1 MKKSCFKALFLAFGL
16 MVMTTTAWG
25 CKDNKSGNSEKE
37 NVSENANENESA
49 NETLK
54 AKDFPVV
61 TENQEVQDAQEA
73 PEEQEVQQNKQPA
86 KPKVYSTADDGFLN
100 IREMPVPGSKIV
112 GKLMT
117 GGEGAEY
124 LGSTSTWHNVKFHGV
139 EGYVNGKYAEL
150 RGLEELSTNVPEAKG
165 RKVYYVV
172 LGSYTDL
179 AKAKKSTEVLP
190 DALDGSC
197 IYRATEKGKTV
208 YRLCLDCFYSREE
221 AQKLTKSTNDFFGR
235 NSWVWESQGLAPCV
249 YQGISPNGEPAR
261 MTPKK

>member
-1 MKKSCFKALFLAFGL
+1 MKKNCFKALFLAFGL
-16 MVMTTTAWG
+16 TVMTTTAWG
-25 CKDNKSGNSEKE
+25 CKDSKSGNSEKE
-37 NVSENANENESA
+37 NVSENANEDEST

-54 AKDFPVV
+54 AQDFPVV
-61 TENQEVQDAQEA
+61 TENPDAQES

-112 GKLMT
+112 GKLIT

-139 EGYVNGKYAEL
+139 EGYVNGNYAEL
-150 RGLEELSTNVPEAKG
+150 RGLEEFSMNVPEAKG

-197 IYRATEKGKTV
+197 IYRATDKGKTV

-235 NSWVWESQGLAPCV
+235 GCWVWESQGLAPCV

>member
-1 MKKSCFKALFLAFGL
+1 MKKYCFKALFLAFCL
-16 MVMTTTAWG
+16 TVMATTAWG
-25 CKDNKSGNSEKE
+25 CKENKSGNNESV
-37 NVSENANENESA
+37 NVNEDVNENESA
-49 NETLK
+49 KEALK
-54 AKDFPVV
+54 AQDFPDVA
-61 TENQEVQDAQEA
+61 ENQEAQEA
-73 PEEQEVQQNKQPA
+73 PEEQDVQQSKQTA
-86 KPKVYSTADDGFLN
+86 KPKVYSIADDGFLN

-112 GKLMT
+112 GKLLT

-124 LGSTSTWHNVKFHGV
+124 LGSTSKWHCVKYQGV
-139 EGYVNGKYAEL
+139 EGYVNGNYAEL
-150 RGLEELSTNVPEAKG
+150 RGLEEYSTNVPEAKG

-172 LGSYTDL
+172 LSSYTDL

-221 AQKLTKSTNDFFGR
+221 AQKLTKSTNDFFDR
-235 NSWVWESQGLAPCV
+235 NCWVWESQGLAPCV

-261 MTPKK
+261 MTPEK